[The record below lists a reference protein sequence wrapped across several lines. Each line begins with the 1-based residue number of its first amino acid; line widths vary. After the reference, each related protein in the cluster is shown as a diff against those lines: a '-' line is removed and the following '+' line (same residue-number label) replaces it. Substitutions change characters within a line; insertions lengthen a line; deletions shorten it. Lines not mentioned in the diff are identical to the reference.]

1 MDNIWIFL
9 VIIGAVIS
17 MVQKNQQKNR
27 PTEQN
32 SDPTLDPQAEWERR
46 MREIFGEQKSTTP
59 APEQIPTPTATQ
71 TQVLESSPT
80 ISTPTT
86 NSAVKPKMSRNA
98 NKSKATSNISTAT
111 HLKANTANRGTNRAK
126 SSDPIKAGDITAQ
139 KGEISGIIE
148 DFTMEKAVIYS
159 EILRPKFEE

>member
-27 PTEQN
+27 PAEQN

-46 MREIFGEQKSTTP
+46 MQEIFGEQKSTTP

-71 TQVLESSPT
+71 TPVLCRLCLQTNPAYPRLRSPYD
-80 ISTPTT
+80 S
-86 NSAVKPKMSRNA
+86 
-98 NKSKATSNISTAT
+98 
-111 HLKANTANRGTNRAK
+111 
-126 SSDPIKAGDITAQ
+126 
-139 KGEISGIIE
+139 EE
-148 DFTMEKAVIYS
+148 D
-159 EILRPKFEE
+159 

>member
-27 PTEQN
+27 PAEQN

-46 MREIFGEQKSTTP
+46 MREIFGEQKSVAP
-59 APEQIPTPTATQ
+59 APEQAPAPTATQ
-71 TQVLESSPT
+71 TPVPESSPT
-80 ISTPTT
+80 ISTPNT

-126 SSDPIKAGDITAQ
+126 SSDPIKAGDITAP